1 MNLERSVIGAML
13 LDNLCIELVKT
24 KIGPGDFQN
33 KNLSSVFRCICDLLE
48 KDEGCDPLTVF
59 DALQNPKYMCSLSLD
74 DLLLI
79 EEETPSAANVEHYA
93 ERLRD
98 HAKRRLV
105 QSLSSIAETSE
116 SGAEAVDEAMKQ
128 LISINQEEK
137 RTQKHINDA
146 LNEVIARTERIFNN
160 DGDEHI
166 KTGLADLDAQ
176 IDGFADGGL
185 YVLGA
190 RPSMGKTALAL
201 NFVNQAIFKDI
212 PTMFF
217 TMEMPSD
224 EVTYR
229 QICAAA
235 SLNTGAQKNMQE
247 EDWPKITA
255 GFNMLKDRPLIID
268 DGAGYTVDYLKNSIR
283 THAAKYDASFY
294 VIDYLQLVRVK
305 GENRVQGVGEIT
317 RELKLL
323 AKSIKRPILLLSQL
337 NRGLE
342 QRPDKRPNMAD
353 LRESGEIE
361 QDADVIIFIYR
372 DEVYNESS
380 QDKGIAELI
389 IRKNRQGETGTVR
402 VSSQLQYSRFANL
415 SISYQG

>member
-24 KIGPGDFQN
+24 KIGASDFQN
-33 KNLSSVFRCICDLLE
+33 QNLAAVFRCICDLRE
-48 KDEGCDPLTVF
+48 KDEGCDTLTVF

-79 EEETPSAANVEHYA
+79 EDETPSAANVEHYS

-160 DGDEHI
+160 EGSEYI
-166 KTGLADLDAQ
+166 KTGLADMDAQ

-255 GFNMLKDRPLIID
+255 GFNMLKDKPFIID
-268 DGAGYTVDYLKNSIR
+268 DGAGYNIDYLKNNIR
-283 THAAKYDASFY
+283 THASKHDKSFY
-294 VIDYLQLVRVK
+294 VIDYLQLIRIKGDDAVR
-305 GENRVQGVGEIT
+305 GTGEIT

-323 AKSIKRPILLLSQL
+323 AMSIRRPILLLSQL

-342 QRPDKRPNMAD
+342 QRPDKRPNMSD
-353 LRESGEIE
+353 LRQSGEIE

-372 DEVYNESS
+372 DEVYNENS

-389 IRKNRQGETGTVR
+389 VRKNRQGETGTVR
-402 VSSQLQYSRFANL
+402 VASQLQYSRFADL
-415 SISYQG
+415 KGAY